1 MNTLS
6 PLSYLGAT
14 LHQVA
19 FVVKDM
25 ATAQKFFNEKMGVP
39 RFMVLDKFSQSVTD
53 KTYRGKPADWQFK
66 IALTYSGDTQLEL
79 LEHVSGETCYK
90 DFLERRGE
98 GLHHLG
104 FFMDDKD
111 KHDKALA
118 DLIGRG
124 FPVLMSGR
132 VGELR
137 FTYLDTEAAI
147 GSIMELVYLDQN
159 TKDMFAKI
167 KRGDF

>member
-6 PLSYLGAT
+6 PLSFLGTT

-25 ATAQKFFNEKMGVP
+25 DAAQKFFNQKMGVP
-39 RFMVLDKFSQSVTD
+39 RFLVLDKFSQAVTE
-53 KTYRGKPADWQFK
+53 KTYRGRSVDAQFK

-79 LEHVSGETCYK
+79 CQHISSETCYK
-90 DFLERRGE
+90 EFLERRGE

-104 FFMDDKD
+104 FFMDDKP
-111 KHDKALA
+111 KFEQALA
-118 DLIGRG
+118 DLTGQG
-124 FPVLMSGR
+124 YPVLMSGR
-132 VGELR
+132 VDELR
-137 FTYLDTEAAI
+137 FVYLDTEAAI
-147 GSIMELVYLDQN
+147 GSVMELVYLDQP

>member
-6 PLSYLGAT
+6 PLAYLGST

-25 ATAQKFFNEKMGVP
+25 DAGLKFFNEKMGVP

-53 KTYRGKPADWQFK
+53 KTYCGKPANWQFK
-66 IALTYSGDTQLEL
+66 IALAYSGDTQLEL
-79 LEHVSGETCYK
+79 LQHVSGETCYK
-90 DFLERRGE
+90 DFLDRRGE

-104 FFMDDKD
+104 FFMDDKAR
-111 KHDKALA
+111 HDKALA
-118 DLIGRG
+118 DLIGGG

-132 VGELR
+132 VDELR

-167 KRGDF
+167 KSGDF